1 MRSHTRAWLTG
12 LLATVMALGLAG
24 CGQPASAAAV
34 VGDTE
39 ITLAEIDGQ
48 LKAINEVLN
57 APADAASVELTAALV
72 RNNIVY
78 TLVEKTAADLG
89 ATVTQT
95 EVDERLADQT
105 AFIGG
110 EEQLWQQAAQLG
122 IPPELIITDVRVS
135 LLSDAIVAA
144 VPGTSGISE
153 QEQQQLLVELIQAQ
167 SEASNVEVN
176 PRFGYWD
183 VASLSII
190 PDPDAPAA
198 APGPLSKL
206 TENP

>member
-1 MRSHTRAWLTG
+1 MRGHKRAWFAG
-12 LLATVMALGLAG
+12 LMATVLAIGLAG

-39 ITLAEIDGQ
+39 ISLDQIDEQ
-48 LKAINEVLN
+48 LKAINEVLG
-57 APADAASVELTAALV
+57 APADAASVELTSALV

-89 ATVTQT
+89 ATVTET

-110 EEQLWQQAAQLG
+110 EDQLLQQAAQLG
-122 IPPELIITDVRVS
+122 ISPDLIATDVRVS
-135 LLSDAIVAA
+135 LLSDAIVQS
-144 VPGTSGISE
+144 VPGAAEASE

-183 VASLSII
+183 IPSLSIV

-198 APGPLSKL
+198 APGPLANLSE
-206 TENP
+206 TP